1 MAARK
6 EATAVPAGMATAAVA
21 AAAATVAARETRLLA
36 VSVRAQTEGPMAKP
50 TVNAAAYRC

>member
-6 EATAVPAGMATAAVA
+6 EATAVPAGMATAAV